1 MYFGLKNVLFGVTF
15 ACENLIFRMN
25 IGIFRPIFL
34 LFFQQ
39 NFKGAI
45 TLFWEFFFK
54 IELGVFSRVKTYE
67 ESEYEVKITIFHVFW
82 AKKRTFRGYVR
93 MRKSYFS
100 DEY

>member
-1 MYFGLKNVLFGVTF
+1 
-15 ACENLIFRMN
+15 MN
-25 IGIFRPIFL
+25 NRLHFSL
-34 LFFQQ
+34 T
-39 NFKGAI
+39 GAI
-45 TLFWEFFFK
+45 TLFWEIFFK